1 MQLIRPTEVPPN
13 TLTDTEAVLT
23 ASNVAADDAAEWSST
38 TSYSTGDQV
47 IVLGTTQRLYE
58 ALQSSTDSFP
68 PDNPTDWNDLGAIN
82 RWKMFDGGTN
92 TQTINADTIE
102 ITLEPEGFTNSFSL
116 FNIEAAEARVVMTD
130 AVEGV
135 VFDEMYNLVDNSGV
149 DTWYAYFFE
158 PILLSE
164 LLADLTLPAYKG
176 ATIDITLTNNG
187 SNAKCGLTIIGTEA
201 EIGTTIFGTSVGIRD
216 FSRKEAD
223 DFGNFNV
230 VERRFFRLVDYDARI
245 ETNKVQF
252 VQRILNDR
260 RAKPTVYIGNVDNPE
275 TIVYGYY
282 RDFDIVLSNPAF
294 SNATIEVEGL

>member
-1 MQLIRPTEVPPN
+1 MQLIRPTDIPPN
-13 TLTDTEAVLT
+13 ALTATDAVLT
-23 ASNVAADDAAEWSST
+23 ESNVAADDASEWSST
-38 TSYSTGDQV
+38 TTYNQGDQV
-47 IVLGTTQRLYE
+47 VVLGTTQRLYE

-92 TQTINADTIE
+92 TQTVNADTIE
-102 ITLEPEGFTNSFSL
+102 ITLEPSGIINALSL
-116 FNIEAAEARVVMTD
+116 FNIEAASARVVMTD
-130 AVEGV
+130 DQEGV
-135 VFDEMYNLVDNSGV
+135 VFDKTYNLVDNSGV
-149 DTWYAYFFE
+149 DSWYAYFFE

-164 LLADLTLPAYKG
+164 LLADLTLPAYG
-176 ATIDITLTNNG
+176 SPQIDITLTNTG
-187 SNAKCGLTIIGTEA
+187 SNAKCGLTVIGTEA

-223 DFGNFNV
+223 EFGNFTV

-245 ETNKVQF
+245 ETDKVQF

-260 RAKPTVYIGNVDNPE
+260 RAKPTVYIGEVDNPE

>member
-1 MQLIRPTEVPPN
+1 MQLIRPTDIPPN
-13 TLTDTEAVLT
+13 ALTATDAVLT
-23 ASNVAADDAAEWSST
+23 ASNVAVDDASEWSST
-38 TSYSTGDQV
+38 TTYNQGDQV
-47 IVLGTTQRLYE
+47 VVLGTTQRLYE

-92 TQTINADTIE
+92 TQTVNADTIE
-102 ITLEPEGFTNSFSL
+102 ITLEPSGIINALSL
-116 FNIEAAEARVVMTD
+116 FNIEAASARVVMTD
-130 AVEGV
+130 DQEGV
-135 VFDEMYNLVDNSGV
+135 VFDKTYNLVDNSGV
-149 DTWYAYFFE
+149 DSWYAYFFE

-164 LLADLTLPAYKG
+164 LLADLTLPAYG
-176 ATIDITLTNNG
+176 SPQIDITLTNTG
-187 SNAKCGLTIIGTEA
+187 SNAKCGLTVIGTEA

-223 DFGNFNV
+223 EFGNFTV

-245 ETNKVQF
+245 ETDKVQF

-260 RAKPTVYIGNVDNPE
+260 RAKPTVYIGEVDNPE

>member
-58 ALQSSTDSFP
+58 ALQNSTDSFP

-135 VFDEMYNLVDNSGV
+135 VFDETYNLVDNSGV

>member
-1 MQLIRPTEVPPN
+1 MQLIRPAEIPLN
-13 TLTDTEAVLT
+13 TLTATDAVLT
-23 ASNVAADDAAEWSST
+23 ASNVAADDASEWSST
-38 TSYSTGDQV
+38 TSYTAGDQV

-92 TQTINADTIE
+92 TQTVNADTIE
-102 ITLEPEGFTNSFSL
+102 ITLEPDGIINALSL
-116 FNIEAAEARVVMTD
+116 FNIEAASARVVMTD
-130 AVEGV
+130 DTEGV
-135 VFDEMYNLVDNSGV
+135 VFDKTYNLVDNSGV
-149 DTWYAYFFE
+149 DSWYAYFFE

-164 LLADLTLPAYKG
+164 LLADLTLPAYG
-176 ATIDITLTNNG
+176 SPQIDITLTNNG
-187 SNAKCGLTIIGTEA
+187 SNAKCGLTVIGAEA

-223 DFGNFNV
+223 EFGNFNV

-245 ETNKVQF
+245 PTNKVQF

-260 RAKPTVYIGNVDNPE
+260 RAKPTVYIGEIDNPE